1 MAYGQTLGLIYT
13 NVSKAFPGIFASLNI
28 IGLSHEMI
36 VFIRKHQKKFRN
48 KSWHPELIL
57 NTTVQS

>member
-28 IGLSHEMI
+28 IGLSHEMM

-48 KSWHPELIL
+48 KS
-57 NTTVQS
+57 